1 VVKDPNVS
9 LFLSNIPSKSH
20 QNSHGFTHYFSVFPW
35 HFLGETT
42 FFHPLHLRPSGHGA
56 AVGRWRVTSRGKSTG
71 DVRDMEGVEVEKHG
85 HIIWVYRF
93 HN

>member
-1 VVKDPNVS
+1 MDFPITSVYFHGISLVKPR
-9 LFLSNIPSKSH
+9 
-20 QNSHGFTHYFSVFPW
+20 
-35 HFLGETT
+35 
-42 FFHPLHLRPSGHGA
+42 FFHPLHLCPSGHGAAVA

-85 HIIWVYRF
+85 HIIWVYGF